1 MVHSE
6 YISLSTRKRCCWVD
20 ITGEVQEV
28 VTQTGFVSGI
38 CTVASLHTTAAITI
52 NENADPDV
60 ATDFF
65 NQLTSMVPRN
75 PSFYHVEGNSDSH
88 IKTSLVGN
96 GVQVVVDKGRLALGT
111 WQSIYFC
118 EFDGP
123 RSRRCV
129 VNLIGDVH
137 AASNAQQPVAPSSIL

>member
-1 MVHSE
+1 MVHSQ

-28 VTQTGFVSGI
+28 VTQTGLASGV

-65 NQLTSMVPRN
+65 SQLASMVPRD
-75 PSFYHVEGNSDSH
+75 PSFHHVEDNSDSH

-96 GVQVVVDKGRLALGT
+96 NVQVVVDRGRHPG
-111 WQSIYFC
+111 
-118 EFDGP
+118 
-123 RSRRCV
+123 
-129 VNLIGDVH
+129 
-137 AASNAQQPVAPSSIL
+137 